1 MEKRVIIIGGGP
13 GGYTAALHASRLGAE
28 VTLIEKNVL
37 GGTCLNTGCIPT
49 KSLLESSYTWFKG
62 QSLFPEN
69 VKGEVPWKS
78 IFSRKDSAVLKLRKG
93 VEGLL
98 RAGKIKVVNG
108 TASITPNKK
117 VLVQGDE
124 NLLLEGDAI
133 IIATGSRPIVPKIEG
148 IDLPEVGTSD
158 DFLSLT
164 ELPNEVA
171 IIGGGV
177 IGIEFATILA
187 ELGLDV
193 HVIEAADRIL
203 PMMDRDISKSLT
215 RQLSEKGVHFY
226 LDNRVEKIAKKEQSK
241 LELTL
246 SGGYVVEAE
255 KVLAAVG
262 RKAVLEELNLDH
274 AGILQFGNKIKVNAY
289 HQTSIEGIYAI
300 GDCASPIMLAHV
312 AMAEG
317 KVAVEHALRME
328 TEPVIYDFVPQCTY
342 SHPEAAMVGIT
353 SEEAAIRGFEYEEH
367 VFSLRGSGRA
377 LIEGKNAGFIKVI
390 ADKTYGRVL
399 GVHLLCPNATEM
411 ISHATLA
418 LTLESTI
425 DELANMIYP
434 HPSIVEGIQEAL
446 PLKNERKITT
456 V

>member
-1 MEKRVIIIGGGP
+1 MKKRVIIIGGGP
-13 GGYTAALHASRLGAE
+13 GGYTAALHATRLGAE

-49 KSLLESSYTWFKG
+49 KSLLESSYTWHKG
-62 QSLFPEN
+62 RLMFPEKM
-69 VKGEVPWKS
+69 KGDVPWKS
-78 IFSRKDSAVLKLRKG
+78 MFSQKEAAVLKLRKG

-98 RAGKIKVVNG
+98 RTGEINVVKG
-108 TASITPNKK
+108 TASLLPNKQVMVVGEEK
-117 VLVQGDE
+117 RLI
-124 NLLLEGDAI
+124 EGDAI
-133 IIATGSRPIVPKIEG
+133 ILATGSRPIVPTIEG

-164 ELPNEVA
+164 ELPKEVA

-177 IGIEFATILA
+177 IGIEFATIFA

-193 HVIEAADRIL
+193 HVIEATERIL
-203 PMMDRDISKSLT
+203 PMMDSDISKSLT

-226 LDNRVEKIAKKEQSK
+226 LENRVEKIAKKEQGK
-241 LELTL
+241 VELTL

-255 KVLAAVG
+255 RVLAAVG

-274 AGILQFGNKIKVNAY
+274 AGILQSGNKIQVNAY
-289 HQTSIEGIYAI
+289 QETSIEGIYAI

-317 KVAVEHALRME
+317 KVAVEHALGMK

-353 SEEAAIRGFEYEEH
+353 SEEAAFRGFDYEEH
-367 VFSLRGSGRA
+367 VFSMKASGMA
-377 LIEGKNAGFIKVI
+377 LIEGENTGFIKIV
-390 ADKTYGRVL
+390 AEKNYGRVL

-446 PLKNERKITT
+446 PLTNE
-456 V
+456 

>member
-1 MEKRVIIIGGGP
+1 MKKRVIVIGGGP
-13 GGYTAALHASRLGAE
+13 GGYTAALHASKLGAE

-49 KSLLESSYTWFKG
+49 KSLLESSYTWYKG
-62 QSLFPEN
+62 RSMFPEN
-69 VKGEVPWKS
+69 VMGDVPWKS
-78 IFSRKDSAVLKLRKG
+78 IFSQKDAAVLKLRKG

-98 RAGKIKVVNG
+98 HSGRIKVVNG
-108 TASITPNKK
+108 VASIRQNKK
-117 VLVQGDE
+117 VLVKGKEEQ
-124 NLLLEGDAI
+124 LLEGDII
-133 IIATGSRPIVPKIEG
+133 IIATGSRPIVPNIEG
-148 IDLPEVGTSD
+148 IHLHEVGTSD
-158 DFLSLT
+158 DFLSMT
-164 ELPNEVA
+164 ELPKEVA

-177 IGIEFATILA
+177 NGIEFATILA

-193 HVIEAADRIL
+193 HLIEAANRIL
-203 PMMDRDISKSLT
+203 PTMDHDISTSL
-215 RQLSEKGVHFY
+215 RKHLSAKGIHFY
-226 LDNRVEKIAKKEQSK
+226 LDSRVQRIVNKDLNKV
-241 LELTL
+241 ELTL
-246 SGGYVVEAE
+246 SGGSTVEAE
-255 KVLAAVG
+255 RVLVAVG
-262 RKAVLEELNLDH
+262 RKPVLEELNLDQ
-274 AGILQFGNKIKVNAY
+274 AGILQYGNKIKVNAY
-289 HQTSIEGIYAI
+289 QQTSIEGIYAI

-317 KVAVEHALRME
+317 KVAIEHALGME

-353 SEEAAIRGFEYEEH
+353 SVEAAIRGFEYEEH

-377 LIEGKNAGFIKVI
+377 LIEKENSGFIKVI
-390 ADKTYGRVL
+390 ADKIYGRVL